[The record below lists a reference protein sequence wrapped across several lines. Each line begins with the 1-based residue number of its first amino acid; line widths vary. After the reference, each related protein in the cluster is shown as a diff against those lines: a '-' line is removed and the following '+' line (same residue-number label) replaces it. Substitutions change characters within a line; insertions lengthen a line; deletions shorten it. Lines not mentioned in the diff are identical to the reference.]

1 MLKGK
6 INKRDTCFGD
16 GVEIL
21 NRATKEGLVKKVT
34 LRKSG
39 RSEGA
44 VLGTSKSVP
53 NVFKE

>member
-1 MLKGK
+1 MLKEK